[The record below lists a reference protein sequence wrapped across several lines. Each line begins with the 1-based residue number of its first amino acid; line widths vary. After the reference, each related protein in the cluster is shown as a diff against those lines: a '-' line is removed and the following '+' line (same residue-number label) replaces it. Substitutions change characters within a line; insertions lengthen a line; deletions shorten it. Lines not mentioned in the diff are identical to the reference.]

1 MPIPKKDDESFNFE
15 SFTFDELGR
24 IPIGEPPS
32 EQSQSEATPE
42 LQGPLTSRRCEPSK
56 RELLKNQFPADA

>member
-1 MPIPKKDDESFNFE
+1 MPIPKKDDESFNLE
-15 SFTFDELGR
+15 SFTLDELGR

-32 EQSQSEATPE
+32 EQSKSAATPE
-42 LQGPLTSRRCEPSK
+42 LQGPLTSHRCELSK